1 MKKIAIVVAVLL
13 ISINTLS
20 AQADNIL
27 GDWEIESNNAKIVIY
42 KKDDVYY
49 GKTVWSSKMYEAD
62 GKTSKKDVNNPDP
75 KLRSRPTKDLVI
87 LTNLKYKDGVWKD
100 GKIYDPDSGKTYDC
114 NVEIKNNILEIRGYI
129 GIALAGYTVKWHR
142 YK

>member
-1 MKKIAIVVAVLL
+1 MKHITILVAILL
-13 ISINTLS
+13 VTTNTLV
-20 AQADNIL
+20 AQADKIL
-27 GDWEIESNNAKIVIY
+27 GYWEIESNNAKIVIY
-42 KKDDVYY
+42 KQNNEYY

-75 KLRSRPTKDLVI
+75 KLRSRPTKNLVL
-87 LTNLKYKDGVWKD
+87 LTNLKYKDGAWKD

-114 NVEIKNNILEIRGYI
+114 TVDIKNNILEIRGYI
-129 GIALAGYTVKWHR
+129 GIALVGYTVKWHR